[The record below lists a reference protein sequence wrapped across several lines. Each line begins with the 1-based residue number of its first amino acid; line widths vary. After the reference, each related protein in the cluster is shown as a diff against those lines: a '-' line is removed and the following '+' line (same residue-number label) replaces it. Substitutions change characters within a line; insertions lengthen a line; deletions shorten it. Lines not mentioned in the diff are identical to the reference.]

1 MSQEQQT
8 QLTNVRQELVNAG
21 HQFETQNNEF
31 RSLQTA
37 YAQQVEQKQQA
48 MVEYLENV
56 DKQRLAIGN
65 KLDAEFAQKQGQIDR
80 IMQEIVAKQADTE
93 AMKSAIDVV
102 IARAQ
107 EGLQQQG
114 VQTKKEAES
123 MVEKL
128 RVDAT
133 TEAQRAR
140 KEIVDLSGRVM
151 AITQIIESGN
161 GIGGNQGNDFG
172 AKLMKRSLIDP
183 RGLKMPVFPANP
195 NQADAFKRWYKEVA
209 KHIQRQGYGHAEVL
223 FSALKGYDRP
233 LTTPDE
239 IGELMDKATDYPN
252 AGVRFREA
260 WDWAALN
267 GELWDALEH
276 VMKDRQE

>member
-1 MSQEQQT
+1 M
-8 QLTNVRQELVNAG
+8 RQELVNAG

-37 YAQQVEQKQQA
+37 YALQVEQKQQA

-80 IMQEIVAKQADTE
+80 IMQEIAAKQADTE

-114 VQTKKEAES
+114 VQTKKEAEA

-140 KEIVDLSGRVM
+140 KEIVDLFGRVT

-172 AKLMKRSLIDP
+172 AKIMKRSLTDP
-183 RGLKMPVFPANP
+183 R
-195 NQADAFKRWYKEVA
+195 
-209 KHIQRQGYGHAEVL
+209 
-223 FSALKGYDRP
+223 
-233 LTTPDE
+233 
-239 IGELMDKATDYPN
+239 
-252 AGVRFREA
+252 
-260 WDWAALN
+260 
-267 GELWDALEH
+267 
-276 VMKDRQE
+276 